1 MNSLEPSPLVGGR
14 SGMVKSAS
22 GLGRQALVFDDNEV
36 VRLLRAAVKREEGG
50 QRAFARRHGLD
61 RGYINKVLHGRARV
75 RDALANALGLQ
86 RVYAAK

>member
-22 GLGRQALVFDDNEV
+22 GLGRQALVFDDDEV

-61 RGYINKVLHGRARV
+61 RGYVNKVLNGRARV
-75 RDALANALGLQ
+75 KDALADALGLQ